1 MRKLLVLFLLMV
13 LLVACNS
20 DGECREERYV
30 AMGMKLMYPKF
41 DVEKET
47 YVATEFV
54 PDSITVKG
62 VDNDSVLYYK
72 KQMNELQLPL
82 QKSNDS
88 SQFVLYTNGIYDTIT
103 ILHENRDNFISMEC
117 GCIVFATI
125 KEVLMTHYRLDSA
138 RILIP
143 DVINVEAM
151 NVELYYKTVD

>member
-1 MRKLLVLFLLMV
+1 MRKLLVLLVLV
-13 LLVACNS
+13 LLFVACNN

-30 AMGMKLMYPKF
+30 AMGVKLMYPKF
-41 DVEKET
+41 DAEREM

-72 KQMNELQLPL
+72 KQMNEFQLPL

-88 SQFVLYTNGIYDTIT
+88 SQYVFYTNGVYDTVT
-103 ILHENRDNFISMEC
+103 ILHENQDNFLSMEC
-117 GCIVFATI
+117 GCIVFSTI
-125 KEVLMTHYRLDSA
+125 KEVLMTNYRLDSA

-143 DVINVEAM
+143 DVINVKATNIEI
-151 NVELYYKTVD
+151 YYKAAD